1 MKNLIV
7 QYLIKRLLE
16 TSTLRGLILLVGTV
30 VGYHFSDAQ
39 TNNLIY
45 IVLGI
50 VGVIGSFLP
59 DNLNKVITHSVSD
72 SASGVVPASPETTQ
86 PDNTSEPEAGWGDK

>member
-7 QYLIKRLLE
+7 QYIIKRLLE
-16 TSTLRGLILLVGTV
+16 ASTLKGLILLVGSM

-45 IVLGI
+45 IILGV

-72 SASGVVPASPETTQ
+72 SASGVVPESTETPQ
-86 PDNTSEPEAGWGDK
+86 PDNTSEPAAGWGDK